1 MLFGLPHHLTIWS
14 KVRCIAITGLTK
26 TKGPACDGKVD
37 APLPDC
43 SFGPPSAKLNR
54 IADDVIIFSES

>member
-1 MLFGLPHHLTIWS
+1 MLSGQPRHSMIRL